1 MDVDNV
7 LKNTKLV
14 KRYLDCLLDRGRCEK
29 NGKDWKV
36 QPVYSSGSSAISFNF
51 LKISEF
57 AMENRRLAVAREEE
71 QDDRMKTFIFKGEG
85 HTLGNAIR
93 TIILKNPDVIFC
105 GYTIPHPSENK
116 LHLRIE
122 TKSISA
128 VDALREGLEQL
139 QNLSDHILKT
149 FETAVVDYKS
159 NQMEV

>member
-1 MDVDNV
+1 MDE
-7 LKNTKLV
+7 T
-14 KRYLDCLLDRGRCEK
+14 
-29 NGKDWKV
+29 GK
-36 QPVYSSGSSAISFNF
+36 
-51 LKISEF
+51 
-57 AMENRRLAVAREEE
+57 AREDV

-85 HTLGNAIR
+85 HTLGNALR
-93 TIILKNPDVIFC
+93 TIILKNSDVIFC

-122 TKSISA
+122 TKNIHA

-149 FETAVVDYKS
+149 FEGAVNEYKQ